1 MCFFSGL
8 VAIARAKHPI
18 PSRSRKLSAAAAMV
32 LRLKTWESS
41 SPPNLTRNTKPLK
54 TTHKKTNAGWSSQVA
69 RQAHNLKVTGSNPV
83 PATKN
88 SKYISKL
95 EPDAFRRDF
104 GVTVLVNT
112 WSTFPESPLARRTN
126 TPSCLRQICRVT
138 RCQPLADDV
147 YLSCPKPCLRSVI
160 DLTLHRSIIWPC
172 GFCGPA

>member
-83 PATKN
+83 PATKLSKHTRDLRPASSGAFACALFRGSTVEARGSEKLRTRARPLSSADRRRGDPITCYRHRLWAN
-88 SKYISKL
+88 SSSGCCHR
-95 EPDAFRRDF
+95 A
-104 GVTVLVNT
+104 
-112 WSTFPESPLARRTN
+112 
-126 TPSCLRQICRVT
+126 SCNS
-138 RCQPLADDV
+138 
-147 YLSCPKPCLRSVI
+147 LS
-160 DLTLHRSIIWPC
+160 
-172 GFCGPA
+172 